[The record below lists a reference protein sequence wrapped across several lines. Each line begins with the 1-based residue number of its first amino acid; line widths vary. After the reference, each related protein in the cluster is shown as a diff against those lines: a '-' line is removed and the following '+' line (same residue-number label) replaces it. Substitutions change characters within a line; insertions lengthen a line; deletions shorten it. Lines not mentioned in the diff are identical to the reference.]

1 MYPKAFAEMKEE
13 GVGERVLSRESTEP
27 DLCFR
32 KVTLTGLWK
41 VDWEQQEFTVLIVL
55 IRKYAD
61 FSLGQP

>member
-1 MYPKAFAEMKEE
+1 M
-13 GVGERVLSRESTEP
+13 GERVLSRESTEP